1 MNLKAGVGRGTFNL
15 YRDFPLFSF
24 LIFIMKKLTLVA
36 AVCALLSGAA
46 FAQAEGPWMVRA
58 RAVNIDSVNKD
69 TTGLGLT
76 INDKVIPE
84 VDITYFLS
92 KNLAAEL
99 ILTVP
104 QKHTLSSKGTE
115 IGKLSH
121 LPPTLTLQYH
131 FDTTG
136 FKPYVGAGVNYTRF
150 SSVNILNG
158 GADIKRNSL
167 GLALQAGVDIPVAKN
182 VYLNFDVK
190 KVYIG
195 TDVSA
200 GGVAAGSFKVNPL
213 LVGVGV
219 GYRF

>member
-1 MNLKAGVGRGTFNL
+1 
-15 YRDFPLFSF
+15 
-24 LIFIMKKLTLVA
+24 MKKLTIIATA
-36 AVCALLSGAA
+36 ALALLSGAA

-58 RAVNIDSVNKD
+58 RVVNIDSANKD
-69 TTGLGLT
+69 STGLGLT

-84 VDITYFLS
+84 VDITYFLN

-104 QKHTLSSKGTE
+104 QKHRLYSNGTE
-115 IGKLSH
+115 IGTLRH

-131 FDTTG
+131 FDANG
-136 FKPYVGAGVNYTRF
+136 FKPYLGAGVNYTHF
-150 SSVNILNG
+150 SSVNILG
-158 GADIKRNSL
+158 GAADIKRNSY

-182 VYLNFDVK
+182 VYVNLDLK

-195 TDVSA
+195 TDVSV
-200 GGVAAGSFKVNPL
+200 GGNGVGSFKVDPVL
-213 LVGVGV
+213 FGVGV